1 MFCCF
6 KKYQSDEIME
16 SIFDIVDEEY
26 DKQYKQPILKEPILE
41 EIKPL
46 KIQKNPF
53 IKNKIYI

>member
-1 MFCCF
+1 
-6 KKYQSDEIME
+6 ME